1 MVSKQTPDKHR
12 SIRSSRDRLRFL
24 CGRFRL
30 FHWLGIHI
38 PEPLHPCQCL
48 LPYFPFVIHTPPPP
62 LFPSPKF
69 FFVFSFLSVFAV
81 PFYLYF
87 PIPPLPPLWL
97 IMCHGSHFP
106 TFPIFF
112 FCERSAGSSGSWIF
126 LYSHLREATKT
137 YEQCFGSRWICFFS
151 PIRKRT
157 SKTRILIHPFFAFVY
172 SKITDEN

>member
-1 MVSKQTPDKHR
+1 MTGSGFYAGDSGYFIGSVYIYQNRYTPVSVCYP
-12 SIRSSRDRLRFL
+12 I
-24 CGRFRL
+24 
-30 FHWLGIHI
+30 FHSLS
-38 PEPLHPCQCL
+38 
-48 LPYFPFVIHTPPPP
+48 TPPPP
-62 LFPSPKF
+62 FPYFLPQN
-69 FFVFSFLSVFAV
+69 SFLSSLFSV
-81 PFYLYF
+81 YLQF
-87 PIPPLPPLWL
+87 PSIYISQFPPSPPLPPLWL